1 MMTTTNSVGTNALS
15 QNAFLQLMVDQMK
28 NQDPLNPQSNS
39 QFLAQL
45 AQFTSLEQ
53 MTNIA
58 QTDTKVLSALQ
69 NLQQVTEV
77 SMVHQMLGTTVQ
89 VSTSNGQTVSGTV
102 LAVKFNQGQPYVVV
116 NGTDYA
122 LSDIVEMS

>member
-89 VSTSNGQTVSGTV
+89 VSASNGQTISGTV
-102 LAVKFNQGQPYVVV
+102 SAMKFNQGQPYVVV